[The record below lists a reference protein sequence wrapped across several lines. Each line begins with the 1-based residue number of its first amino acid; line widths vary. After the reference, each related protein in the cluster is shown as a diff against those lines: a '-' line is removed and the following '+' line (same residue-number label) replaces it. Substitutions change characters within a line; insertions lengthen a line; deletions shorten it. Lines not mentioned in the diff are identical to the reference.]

1 MSPIA
6 AIAATIAL
14 LAGNAFFV
22 ISEFALVT
30 VRRARLER
38 AAARGGRAA
47 RAAAAAARELPLTL
61 AGAQLGVTL
70 CSLGL
75 GAVTEPS
82 VEHLLAPPLRSI
94 GAPDGLAEGIGL
106 AIALV
111 VVTFVHMVAAEMAPK
126 SWAITGPERAALAIA
141 VPFRVFTMVTRP
153 VLALLNGAAGL
164 LIRTAGVRDGADDAD
179 LPGPQHLAH
188 LITGSRRA
196 GLLGRAQHDLLSR
209 ALTMHHATIS
219 ALITPAADVTAVPP
233 TATKEEI
240 RQSAAASGHTRLL
253 VRGEDG
259 TIRGM
264 VHARD
269 AIIGAGNRNGNGNGT
284 AASMAYAV
292 PALAPDTTVL
302 DALTALRAARAQL
315 AVVAIPGQPPVGI
328 ISLDDLLSELLAAN
342 PH

>member
-1 MSPIA
+1 MSLTVA
-6 AIAATIAL
+6 VAATIAL

-22 ISEFALVT
+22 IAEFALVT
-30 VRRARLER
+30 ARRSRLER
-38 AAARGGRAA
+38 SAARGGRAA

-82 VEHLLAPPLRSI
+82 VEHLLAPPLRAI
-94 GAPDGLAEGIGL
+94 GAPDGVAEGIGL
-106 AIALV
+106 AVALA
-111 VVTFVHMVAAEMAPK
+111 VVTFVHMTAAEMAPK

-141 VPFRVFTMVTRP
+141 LPFRAFTMVTRP

-164 LIRTAGVRDGADDAD
+164 LIRTAGIRGGADDAD

-196 GLLGRAQHDLLSR
+196 GLLGREQHDLLTR
-209 ALTMHHATIS
+209 ALTMHHATIG
-219 ALITPAADVTAVPP
+219 ALVTPAADVTAVPAS
-233 TATKEEI
+233 ATSEQI
-240 RQSAAASGHTRLL
+240 RRAAAASGHTRLL
-253 VRGEDG
+253 VRGDDG
-259 TIRGM
+259 SIGGV

-269 AIIGAGNRNGNGNGT
+269 AITSTGASTGSGT
-284 AASMAYAV
+284 AASMAYPV

-315 AVVAIPGQPPVGI
+315 AVVATPGQPPAGI
-328 ISLDDLLSELLAAN
+328 ISLDDLLSELLSAN